1 MISQSKT
8 KRLFSTLYFQV
19 FVGIVIGGLIGYFF
33 PHTETA
39 LKPLGDGFIKL
50 IKMLLGPIVF
60 LTVVLG
66 VARMGDV
73 KRVGRVGLKAVV
85 YFEIVSTLALIIGLV
100 VGSVFHPGSA
110 MHVDPAALDM
120 KAVQGYA
127 SAAKQQ
133 HGITDFLLNII
144 PSSAVGAFAAGDM
157 LQIILFSVLLGVAL
171 SHLGTRVQTLLTV
184 LDDFLQG
191 MFRIVWMVMRLAPL
205 GAGGAIAFT
214 IGSYGIGT
222 MASYG
227 KLIACLYLTTAL
239 FVFVVLAAIAA
250 MCRISLWK
258 FLRYIKEEILVTF
271 GTASTEAVLP
281 KMLAKMEFL
290 GCERTVVGM
299 VLPAG
304 YTFNADGT
312 SIYLTMATLFV
323 AQATGT
329 HLSLWDQLVILGVAL
344 FTSKGIAG
352 VAGGG
357 FVALAATLSS
367 MNKIPVA
374 ALVLLL
380 GVDRFLNEARAVA
393 NLIGNGIATIAVA
406 KWEGQFDQS
415 RAEAVLSGRV
425 EPEESFEDRRSTP
438 EAKAESKSQSSD

>member
-1 MISQSKT
+1 MVSKTQT

-19 FVGIVIGGLIGYFF
+19 LVGIVIGGLIGYFF
-33 PHTETA
+33 PHTGTA
-39 LKPLGDGFIKL
+39 LKPFGDGFIKL

-85 YFEIVSTLALIIGLV
+85 YFEIVSSLALIIGLV

-110 MHVDPAALDM
+110 MHVDPATLDL

-133 HGITDFLLNII
+133 HGIAAFLLNII

-191 MFRIVWMVMRLAPL
+191 MFRIVWIVMRLAPL

-281 KMLAKMEFL
+281 KMLAKLEFL

-380 GVDRFLNEARAVA
+380 GIDRFLNEARAVA

-415 RAEAVLSGRV
+415 RAEAVLSGRMQ
-425 EPEESFEDRRSTP
+425 PEESFEDRRGTP
-438 EAKAESKSQSSD
+438 EAKVGIMAQ

>member
-1 MISQSKT
+1 MRK
-8 KRLFSTLYFQV
+8 LLSTLYFQV
-19 FVGIVIGGLIGYFF
+19 LLGIVIGGLIGYFS
-33 PHTETA
+33 PHLGTS

-73 KRVGRVGLKAVV
+73 KRVGRVGLKAII
-85 YFEIVSTLALIIGLV
+85 YFEIVSSLALIIGLV
-100 VGSVFHPGSA
+100 VGAGFHPGST
-110 MHVDPAALDM
+110 MHVDPATLDM
-120 KAVQGYA
+120 KSVQSYA

-133 HGITDFLLNII
+133 HGVTDFLLNII
-144 PSSAVGAFAAGDM
+144 PSSAVDAFARGDM

-171 SHLGTRVQTLLTV
+171 SHLGTRVPTLLKL
-184 LDDFLQG
+184 LDDVLQG
-191 MFRIVWMVMRLAPL
+191 MFGIVRIVMRVAPL

-227 KLIACLYLTTAL
+227 RLIACLYLTTIL
-239 FVFVVLAAIAA
+239 FVFVVLGSIAAI
-250 MCRISLWK
+250 CRISFWK
-258 FLRYIKEEILVTF
+258 YLRYIKEEILVTF

-281 KMLAKMEFL
+281 KMMAKLEHL

-329 HLSLWDQLVILGVAL
+329 HLSLMDTLVILAVAL

-380 GVDRFLNEARAVA
+380 GIDRFLNEARAVA
-393 NLIGNGIATIAVA
+393 NLIGNGIATVAVA
-406 KWEGQFDQS
+406 KWEGQFDQH
-415 RAEAVLSGRV
+415 RAEAVLNQRIESTEALEEKETAASHTPSGDRV
-425 EPEESFEDRRSTP
+425 IG
-438 EAKAESKSQSSD
+438 